1 MASARKDYYQ
11 ILGVEKTASE
21 GDIKKAYKKL
31 ALKWHPDKNPNNRE
45 EAQRKFQEIA
55 EAYSVL
61 SNAQKRKDYDVG
73 EAEESMGGF
82 PEYAGFRGGFQD
94 FGFADSFPSAH
105 RRHFEDNSVSFA
117 QAEAI
122 FREFFGGRD
131 PFAMF
136 EDEDDF
142 FAGSFF
148 GHKGNAKGS
157 ASHGSGGLIDK
168 FFNDP
173 FFGRDPFAD
182 FGFGHAITA
191 SGFGGGFDDFGG
203 FGRRDFDGDGFDE
216 RHFAG
221 RDFPASNPYKG
232 QKHGYG
238 GVQSK
243 FGGKYREDYGYEAP
257 SYGNAGLSSGGVAG
271 ASKQSTTVMRDG
283 KMFTKSKT
291 VTVAPNGERV
301 IKINEEARDLRR
313 GNQRRD
319 YGGARPIQ
327 EENKGNPRR
336 VPIEHRREE
345 QKKHN
350 PRPVNKRK
358 P

>member
-11 ILGVEKTASE
+11 VLGVEKTASE
-21 GDIKKAYKKL
+21 SDIKKAYKKL

-45 EAQRKFQEIA
+45 EAQRKFQDIA

-61 SNAQKRKDYDVG
+61 SNAQKRKEYDVG
-73 EAEESMGGF
+73 ETEETMGGF
-82 PEYAGFRGGFQD
+82 PEHADFRD
-94 FGFADSFPSAH
+94 FGFQGSFPSAH

-117 QAEAI
+117 EAEAI
-122 FREFFGGRD
+122 FREFFGGKD

-136 EDEDDF
+136 EDDDDF

-148 GHKGNAKGS
+148 GQKGRAKGS
-157 ASHGSGGLIDK
+157 ASHGSKGLMDK

-173 FFGRDPFAD
+173 FFSRDPFAD
-182 FGFGHAITA
+182 FGFGHAIA

-203 FGRRDFDGDGFDE
+203 FGQRDFGGDGFGE
-216 RHFAG
+216 RHFAE
-221 RDFPASNPYKG
+221 RDFPASNPYKE
-232 QKHGYG
+232 QKHGYDTYG
-238 GVQSK
+238 AGQPK
-243 FGGKYREDYGYEAP
+243 FSGKYRENNIYETP
-257 SYGNAGLSSGGVAG
+257 SYGNAGFTSGTRVAG
-271 ASKQSTTVMRDG
+271 ASKQTTAVMRDG
-283 KMFTKSKT
+283 KVFTKSKT

-301 IKINEEARDLRR
+301 VKINEEARDLRR
-313 GNQRRD
+313 NNQRQG
-319 YGGARPIQ
+319 YEAARPIQ

-345 QKKHN
+345 QKKYYSK
-350 PRPVNKRK
+350 PINKRK